1 MWRSRFLSSTSLGF
15 VVGLAG
21 LALAGCGDDECGPMG
36 APKDGLT
43 ASASDVTLTFGN
55 LTSRAG
61 SDCPDPDA
69 PAGVIAVTI
78 EGMQT
83 DGTGFIT
90 LCIPRPDELE
100 LGNRSIGLTQSTAD
114 IRVIDLT
121 GSANNCTFTVDS
133 TRPPTGKGAGLG
145 VCSNGTDKAG
155 FAIDVDGALSLR
167 RTCGS
172 TIDTVAVKLVGKIA
186 VAAE

>member
-1 MWRSRFLSSTSLGF
+1 MWRSLFLSITSVVFLG
-15 VVGLAG
+15 GAS
-21 LALAGCGDDECGPMG
+21 CSDDECGPMG
-36 APKDGLT
+36 APKDGLA
-43 ASASDVTLTFGN
+43 ASSTEVTLSYAN

-69 PAGVIAVTI
+69 PEGVIAVTI

-90 LCIPRPDELE
+90 LCIPRPDLLE
-100 LGNRSIGLTQSTAD
+100 LGNRSLGHTLSTAD
-114 IRVIDLT
+114 IRIIDVV
-121 GSANNCTFTVDS
+121 GSSNNCTYNIDK
-133 TRPPTGKGAGLG
+133 TRPPTGKGAGIG

-155 FAIDVDGALSLR
+155 FAIDIDGAISLR
-167 RTCGS
+167 RTCGA
-172 TIDTVAVKLVGKIA
+172 TTDTVAVKLSGKIA